1 LSLEEKFMIRSDSLF
16 GKREER
22 ARPDP
27 RNLVQTPPVST
38 PAPSASSGSTPPS
51 SSSYG
56 INANAPQKSDNL
68 THEGGSKLIVGP
80 NIKLK
85 GVEITDCDTLVV
97 EGVVEAT
104 MDSRVI
110 QIAQHGTFKG
120 KVGIDVA
127 EIHGAFEGELTARE
141 RLVVH
146 ATGRVSGKIRYG
158 RLVIEEGGH
167 IDGNI
172 EEEHVAGGPRVKPA
186 SSSMHS
192 VPAATV

>member
-1 LSLEEKFMIRSDSLF
+1 MIKSDSLF
-16 GKREER
+16 GKRDDR
-22 ARPDP
+22 ARINTPA
-27 RNLVQTPPVST
+27 VTPPA
-38 PAPSASSGSTPPS
+38 PAASASSTSAPPS
-51 SSSYG
+51 PSSTSYG
-56 INANAPQKSDNL
+56 TNANVSGSPKSDNL
-68 THEGGSKLIVGP
+68 TPEGGSKLIVGP

-110 QIAQHGTFKG
+110 QISQHGTFKG

-172 EEEHVAGGPRVKPA
+172 EEEHANTRVKPA
-186 SSSMHS
+186 VVASA
-192 VPAATV
+192 PTPITATAF

>member
-1 LSLEEKFMIRSDSLF
+1 MIRSDSLF
-16 GKREER
+16 GKREDR
-22 ARPDP
+22 MRQDP
-27 RNLVQTPPVST
+27 RNLTPTPPVSST
-38 PAPSASSGSTPPS
+38 PATSSTPAAVPPS

-56 INANAPQKSDNL
+56 VNANASKSDNV
-68 THEGGSKLIVGP
+68 TPEGGSKLIVGP

-141 RLVVH
+141 RLIVH

-172 EEEHVAGGPRVKPA
+172 EEEHANTRVSKPVHSVQ
-186 SSSMHS
+186 SSSS
-192 VPAATV
+192 VGAVTV

>member
-1 LSLEEKFMIRSDSLF
+1 MLKSDGLF
-16 GKREER
+16 GKRDDR
-22 ARPDP
+22 LRQDP
-27 RNLVQTPPVST
+27 RNITPPLVAPPPAAPT
-38 PAPSASSGSTPPS
+38 PAAPTPPS
-51 SSSYG
+51 SNYG
-56 INANAPQKSDNL
+56 INANATGKSDNL
-68 THEGGSKLIVGP
+68 TPEGGSKLIVGP

-104 MDSRVI
+104 MDSRAI
-110 QIAQHGTFKG
+110 HIAEHGTFRG

-127 EIHGAFEGELTARE
+127 EIHGAFEGELTARD

-146 ATGRVSGKIRYG
+146 STGRVSGKIRYG

-172 EEEHVAGGPRVKPA
+172 EANNDTAPTIRTPKVTPPVYVAPSA
-186 SSSMHS
+186 
-192 VPAATV
+192 

>member
-1 LSLEEKFMIRSDSLF
+1 MIKGDSLF
-16 GKREER
+16 GKREDR
-22 ARPDP
+22 FRQDAK
-27 RNLVQTPPVST
+27 PVAPLAPSPAPVAI
-38 PAPSASSGSTPPS
+38 PAPSSTQ
-51 SSSYG
+51 YG
-56 INANAPQKSDNL
+56 VNANAAHVPGSPKSDNL
-68 THEGGSKLIVGP
+68 TPEGGSKLIVGP

-146 ATGRVSGKIRYG
+146 STGRVSGTIRYG

-172 EEEHVAGGPRVKPA
+172 EESPPGASRGARPA
-186 SSSMHS
+186 VTGTPNPSI
-192 VPAATV
+192 V

>member
-1 LSLEEKFMIRSDSLF
+1 MIRSDSLF
-16 GKREER
+16 GKREDR
-22 ARPDP
+22 MRQDP
-27 RNLVQTPPVST
+27 RNPAPTPPVSST
-38 PAPSASSGSTPPS
+38 PAASSSPSSSVPPS

-56 INANAPQKSDNL
+56 VNANASKSDNV
-68 THEGGSKLIVGP
+68 TPEGGSKLIVGP

-141 RLVVH
+141 RLIVH

-172 EEEHVAGGPRVKPA
+172 EEEHAGGARVNRPQPA
-186 SSSMHS
+186 VS
-192 VPAATV
+192 PIPATV

>member
-1 LSLEEKFMIRSDSLF
+1 MIKSDSLF
-16 GKREER
+16 GKREDR
-22 ARPDP
+22 MRQDP
-27 RNLVQTPPVST
+27 RVVSPAPAPT
-38 PAPSASSGSTPPS
+38 AAAVPPAPSSA
-51 SSSYG
+51 SYG
-56 INANAPQKSDNL
+56 INANAPLGGASPKSDNL
-68 THEGGSKLIVGP
+68 TPEGGSKLIVGP

-141 RLVVH
+141 RLIVH
-146 ATGRVSGKIRYG
+146 STGRVSGKIRYG
-158 RLVIEEGGH
+158 RLIIEEGGH

-172 EEEHVAGGPRVKPA
+172 EEEHTPRGAKPLA
-186 SSSMHS
+186 PPPHG
-192 VPAATV
+192 VPAV

>member
-1 LSLEEKFMIRSDSLF
+1 MSMLKSDSLF
-16 GKREER
+16 GKREDR
-22 ARPDP
+22 SRLPFQP
-27 RNLVQTPPVST
+27 VPPVTPPAAS
-38 PAPSASSGSTPPS
+38 PAPPTTPPS
-51 SSSYG
+51 ANYG
-56 INANAPQKSDNL
+56 VNANAAHAPAAPKSDNV
-68 THEGGSKLIVGP
+68 TPEGGSKLIVGP

-104 MDSRVI
+104 MDSRAI
-110 QIAQHGTFKG
+110 HISEHGTFRG

-127 EIHGAFEGELTARE
+127 EIHGAFEGELTARD

-172 EEEHVAGGPRVKPA
+172 EANGEAPVRGTPRPTPPA
-186 SSSMHS
+186 MHA
-192 VPAATV
+192 PPTV

>member
-1 LSLEEKFMIRSDSLF
+1 MIKSDSLF
-16 GKREER
+16 GKREDR
-22 ARPDP
+22 MRQDP
-27 RNLVQTPPVST
+27 RVVSPAPPPT
-38 PAPSASSGSTPPS
+38 ATAAPPAPSSA
-51 SSSYG
+51 SYG
-56 INANAPQKSDNL
+56 INANAPLGGASPKSDNL
-68 THEGGSKLIVGP
+68 TPEGGSKLIVGP

-141 RLVVH
+141 RLIVH
-146 ATGRVSGKIRYG
+146 STGRVSGKIRYG
-158 RLVIEEGGH
+158 RLIEQQPDWVWATVEPLDLHQTTSAMTRGGL
-167 IDGNI
+167 
-172 EEEHVAGGPRVKPA
+172 P
-186 SSSMHS
+186 
-192 VPAATV
+192 PAAHAGK

>member
-1 LSLEEKFMIRSDSLF
+1 MIKSDSLF
-16 GKREER
+16 GKREDR
-22 ARPDP
+22 TRI
-27 RNLVQTPPVST
+27 TPPPVT
-38 PAPSASSGSTPPS
+38 PAPAAAAAATAAVPS
-51 SSSYG
+51 PASSSYG
-56 INANAPQKSDNL
+56 INANANGSPKSDNL
-68 THEGGSKLIVGP
+68 TPEGGSKLIVGP

-110 QIAQHGTFKG
+110 QISQHGTFKG

-127 EIHGAFEGELTARE
+127 EIHGSFEGELTARE
-141 RLVVH
+141 RLIVH

-167 IDGNI
+167 IDGNV
-172 EEEHVAGGPRVKPA
+172 EEEHAPRAAKPA
-186 SSSMHS
+186 AVTPPATASLHSMS
-192 VPAATV
+192 TV

>member
-1 LSLEEKFMIRSDSLF
+1 MIKSDSLF
-16 GKREER
+16 GKRDDR
-22 ARPDP
+22 ARI
-27 RNLVQTPPVST
+27 TPPPVT
-38 PAPSASSGSTPPS
+38 PPAPAASSSSAAPSPS

-56 INANAPQKSDNL
+56 INANASPKSDNV
-68 THEGGSKLIVGP
+68 TPEGGSKLIVGP

-141 RLVVH
+141 RLIVH

-158 RLVIEEGGH
+158 RLVIEDGGH
-167 IDGNI
+167 IDGNV
-172 EEEHVAGGPRVKPA
+172 EEEHVPRGAKPVTA
-186 SSSMHS
+186 TAPATSLHSM
-192 VPAATV
+192 PTV

>member
-1 LSLEEKFMIRSDSLF
+1 MIRSDSLF
-16 GKREER
+16 GKREDR
-22 ARPDP
+22 ARTDP
-27 RNLVQTPPVST
+27 RTLAQTPPVSATPPAAT
-38 PAPSASSGSTPPS
+38 PATSAAPS
-51 SSSYG
+51 SSNYG
-56 INANAPQKSDNL
+56 VNANAAHQSNNL
-68 THEGGSKLIVGP
+68 TPEGGSKLIVGP

-141 RLVVH
+141 RLIVH

-172 EEEHVAGGPRVKPA
+172 EEEHAATGVRIAKPMPHA
-186 SSSMHS
+186 
-192 VPAATV
+192 VPAV

>member
-1 LSLEEKFMIRSDSLF
+1 MIRSDSLF

-38 PAPSASSGSTPPS
+38 PAPSASSSSIPPS

-68 THEGGSKLIVGP
+68 TPEGGSKLIVGP

-172 EEEHVAGGPRVKPA
+172 EEEHVGGARASTAKPA
-186 SSSMHS
+186 SPSMHS